1 MTYFYAP
8 ISSIMSKWYNVS
20 YSTVDSRRL
29 HSDIAVT
36 NTLRLLIL
44 GGVYSTVVVMRQR
57 ACNKRLNSVK
67 GEPYHSTVK

>member
-1 MTYFYAP
+1 
-8 ISSIMSKWYNVS
+8 MSKWYNVS

-29 HSDIAVT
+29 HSDTAVT

-67 GEPYHSTVK
+67 GESYHSTAK